1 MIANGFAS
9 IEEFQTYIT
18 RYEIAFET
26 ETVRIGV
33 GMLQQYKHN
42 LYEEEK
48 RLNDDA
54 LLNGLLQGITKSGA
68 KQNFEDAERAER
80 AAEFLPIGQIKNKKI
95 PVIE

>member
-1 MIANGFAS
+1 MYDQYIKYTNISPTTNIGTIKEPVIVDNPNHIAANKSLTQAMIANGFAS

-42 LYEEEK
+42 LYEEE
-48 RLNDDA
+48 RD
-54 LLNGLLQGITKSGA
+54 
-68 KQNFEDAERAER
+68 
-80 AAEFLPIGQIKNKKI
+80 
-95 PVIE
+95 